1 MPSHPQNNIFI
12 TGFSGCGKTT
22 VGREA
27 ARVLGWA
34 FVDTDDEIVA
44 SEGAAIEDIFR
55 ERGEDEFRRVER
67 ETLARVAAG
76 ENQVVS
82 TGGGVIMDARNRAVM
97 EAGGVIVLLEARTE
111 TIVRRL
117 RAQAA
122 GAAGAAARPMLDDA
136 DDYLRD
142 RVHSLKA
149 LRQFNYTQAHWTAH
163 TDFLTPSE
171 AAAEVVRGFEI
182 VSARRGG
189 NST

>member
-1 MPSHPQNNIFI
+1 MRRDNIFI

-22 VGREA
+22 VGREV

-44 SEGAAIEDIFR
+44 AEGVAIEDIFR
-55 ERGEDEFRRVER
+55 DRGEDEFRRIER
-67 ETLARVAAG
+67 ETLARTAAG
-76 ENQVVS
+76 DRQVVS
-82 TGGGVIMDARNRAVM
+82 TGGGIIMDARNRAVM
-97 EAGGVIVLLEARTE
+97 EANGVVILLEARTD

-117 RAQAA
+117 REQRAA
-122 GAAGAAARPMLDDA
+122 DAGAAARPMLDA
-136 DDYLRD
+136 DDLRE

-171 AAAEVVRGFEI
+171 AAAEAVRGFEI
-182 VSARRGG
+182 VSARREDF
-189 NST
+189 T

>member
-1 MPSHPQNNIFI
+1 MRRDNIFI

-44 SEGAAIEDIFR
+44 SEGVAIEDIFR
-55 ERGEDEFRRVER
+55 DRGEDEFRRIER

-76 ENQVVS
+76 DRQVVS
-82 TGGGVIMDARNRAVM
+82 TGGGIVMDARNRAVM
-97 EAGGVIVLLEARTE
+97 EANGVVVLLEARAE

-117 RAQAA
+117 SDQRAAD
-122 GAAGAAARPMLDDA
+122 AGAAARPMLAA
-136 DDYLRD
+136 DDLRE

-171 AAAEVVRGFEI
+171 AAAEAVRGFEI
-182 VSARRGG
+182 VSARRRDF
-189 NST
+189 T

>member
-1 MPSHPQNNIFI
+1 MRQNNIFI

-44 SEGAAIEDIFR
+44 AEGVAIEDIFR
-55 ERGEDEFRRVER
+55 ERGEDEFRRIER
-67 ETLARVAAG
+67 ETLARTAAG
-76 ENQVVS
+76 DRQVVS
-82 TGGGVIMDARNRAVM
+82 TGGGVVMDARNRDVM
-97 EAGGVIVLLEARTE
+97 EANGVIVLLEARPE

-117 RAQAA
+117 REQSAA
-122 GAAGAAARPMLDDA
+122 DAGAAARPMLAA
-136 DDYLRD
+136 DDLRA

-171 AAAEVVRGFEI
+171 AAAEVIRGFET
-182 VSARRGG
+182 VSARRRDFA
-189 NST
+189 

>member
-1 MPSHPQNNIFI
+1 MRRDNIFI

-44 SEGAAIEDIFR
+44 AEGLSIEDIFR
-55 ERGEDEFRRVER
+55 DRGEDEFRRIER
-67 ETLARVAAG
+67 ETLARTAAG
-76 ENQVVS
+76 DRQVVS
-82 TGGGVIMDARNRAVM
+82 TGGGVVMDARNRAAM
-97 EAGGVIVLLEARTE
+97 EANGVVVLLEARVE
-111 TIVRRL
+111 TILRRL
-117 RAQAA
+117 REQRAA
-122 GAAGAAARPMLDDA
+122 DAGAAARPMLDAA
-136 DDYLRD
+136 DLRE

-182 VSARRGG
+182 VSARRGDF
-189 NST
+189 T

>member
-1 MPSHPQNNIFI
+1 MRRDNIFI

-27 ARVLGWA
+27 ARVLGWT

-44 SEGAAIEDIFR
+44 AEGVAIEDIFR
-55 ERGEDEFRRVER
+55 DRGEDEFRRIER
-67 ETLARVAAG
+67 ETLARTAARDR
-76 ENQVVS
+76 QVVS
-82 TGGGVIMDARNRAVM
+82 TGGGIVMDARNRDVM
-97 EAGGVIVLLEARTE
+97 EANGVIILLEARPE

-117 RAQAA
+117 REQRAA
-122 GAAGAAARPMLDDA
+122 DAGAAARPMLAA
-136 DDYLRD
+136 DDDLRA

-171 AAAEVVRGFEI
+171 AAAEVIRGFET
-182 VSARRGG
+182 VSARRRDF
-189 NST
+189 T

>member
-1 MPSHPQNNIFI
+1 MRRDNIFI

-44 SEGAAIEDIFR
+44 AEGVSIEDIFR
-55 ERGEDEFRRVER
+55 DRGEDEFRRIER
-67 ETLARVAAG
+67 ETLARTVAG
-76 ENQVVS
+76 DRQVVS
-82 TGGGVIMDARNRAVM
+82 TGGGVVMDARNRAVM
-97 EAGGVIVLLEARTE
+97 EANGVVILLEARTE
-111 TIVRRL
+111 TIIRRL
-117 RAQAA
+117 REQRASD
-122 GAAGAAARPMLDDA
+122 AGAAARPMLDA
-136 DDYLRD
+136 DDDLRE

-171 AAAEVVRGFEI
+171 AAAEAVRGFEI
-182 VSARRGG
+182 VSARREDF
-189 NST
+189 T

>member
-1 MPSHPQNNIFI
+1 MPPHPRNNIFI

-55 ERGEDEFRRVER
+55 ERGEDEFRRIER

-76 ENQVVS
+76 ESQVVS
-82 TGGGVIMDARNRAVM
+82 TGGGVIMDARNRAAM
-97 EAGGVIVLLEARTE
+97 EAGGVIVLLEARIE

-122 GAAGAAARPMLDDA
+122 GEADAAARPMLDA
-136 DDYLRD
+136 DDDLRD

-182 VSARRGG
+182 VSARRGE